1 MLQRLFSLICLLW
14 TASLLAQSIPTSI
27 TDLLQEIRSL
37 EKPKRVLYIAA
48 HPDDEN
54 TRLIAW
60 LTHGAAVQTAYLSL
74 TRGDGG
80 QNLIGPELGAPL
92 GFIRTQE
99 LIEARKIDG
108 GTQFFSRA
116 VDFGYSKNP
125 EETFAFWGKEA
136 VLADVVFVIRKFQPH
151 LIITRFPPDGRGG
164 HGHHTASAIL
174 AEEAFDLSNDPNA
187 FPEQL
192 QRVSL
197 WQPEALYWNASS
209 WWDKDLPNK
218 AQTDPTI
225 VEVEVGGYDPIL
237 GRSCNELASLSR
249 SMHKSQGFGIPMAR
263 GEMKEYLEFRKGNNA
278 FFQLLFPE
286 PSNDLELASLLE
298 TAANQLLMGQR
309 EEAIQQLFRYKEQG
323 LNQETAARVDRII
336 AGILGI
342 YMEVNAPNWFAAQ
355 GETINAQMECLLRLA
370 YPVRLESVSWNGKSE
385 AVEAALV
392 CDQTFSQSHPLQCNQ
407 TTNPYWLE
415 APFDALFQVPDSL
428 VGFPQNPLQPFV
440 AATFSYQ
447 GKPFTI
453 QSGLQY
459 KWTDRVQGELTRP
472 MIVAPEVTVNFNT
485 SSLVTTGEFVKL
497 SLAVK
502 AWKSSFSNNLR
513 FDLPEGWKVKPA
525 FVPIDI
531 PDAGGEQVVE
541 VTVLPPSQTTEG
553 KMLPVLD
560 GVQQPLRSSLEIH
573 YPHIVQEV
581 LFLPSELKLANAH
594 IVIDPG
600 VVGYIEG
607 AGDEVP
613 EALRRMGFQVEMLDE
628 QAIRNGSLDQYL
640 AIVAGIRAYNTNEWL
655 PSVQDILME
664 YVDDGGNYIVQYNTL
679 SRDLKLDSFG
689 PFPMKLS
696 RERVSDETAV
706 PKWIDPTHGVFKR
719 PNVLSMEDFN
729 GWVQERGLYFADTEG
744 LDPAYQPLISWND
757 SGEPPRLGGL
767 IVAHYGEGSF
777 MYTGISFFRQLPA
790 AVPGAYRLLANMVCY
805 EP

>member
-1 MLQRLFSLICLLW
+1 MLQRLFFACCLIGFSAL
-14 TASLLAQSIPTSI
+14 SAQSIPTSL

-37 EKPKRVLYIAA
+37 EKQKRVLYIAA

-60 LTHGAAVQTAYLSL
+60 LTHGAAAQTAYLSL

-136 VLADVVFVIRKFQPH
+136 VLADVVYVIRKFQPQI
-151 LIITRFPPDGRGG
+151 IITRFPPDGRGG

-192 QRVSL
+192 ARVSL
-197 WQPEALYWNASS
+197 WQAEALYWNASS
-209 WWDKDLPNK
+209 WWDKELPNK
-218 AQTDPTI
+218 ALTDPSI

-237 GRSCNELASLSR
+237 GKSCNELASMSR

-263 GEMKEYLEFRKGNNA
+263 GEMKEYLEFRKGRNN
-278 FFQLLFPE
+278 FFSSLFPE
-286 PSNDLELASLLE
+286 PQNDLELASPLE
-298 TAANQLLMGQR
+298 TAATKLLYGQR
-309 EEAIQQLFRYKEQG
+309 EDAIRQLFLYKEQG
-323 LNQETAARVDRII
+323 IDRATAEKVDRII

-342 YMEVNAPNWFAAQ
+342 YVEVNAPNWFAAK
-355 GETINAQMECLLRLA
+355 GETINAQLECLLRLT
-370 YPVRLESVSWNGKSE
+370 YPVRLESVSWNGQSE
-385 AVEAALV
+385 AVGAQLV
-392 CDQTFSQSHPLQCNQ
+392 CDQTFTQSHELLCAQ

-415 APFDALFQVPDSL
+415 SPFEALFQVPDSL
-428 VGFPQNPLQPFV
+428 IGFPQNPLQPFV
-440 AATFSYQ
+440 ATTFSYE

-453 QSGLQY
+453 KNGLQY
-459 KWTDRVQGELTRP
+459 KWTDRVDGELTRP
-472 MIVAPEVTVNFNT
+472 LIVSPEVTVNFAT
-485 SSLVTTGEFVKL
+485 SSLVTTGKAVEIAL
-497 SLAVK
+497 TVK
-502 AWKSSFSNNLR
+502 AWKASFSDNLR
-513 FDLPEGWKVKPA
+513 FDLPEGWTVKPA
-525 FVPIDI
+525 FIPIDI
-531 PDAGGEQVVE
+531 SEAGGEQRVAI
-541 VTVLPPSQTTEG
+541 TLFPPSQTSTG
-553 KMLPVLD
+553 SLRPVLE
-560 GVQQPLRSSLEIH
+560 GTQELLRSALEIH
-573 YPHIVQEV
+573 YPHIVQDV
-581 LFLPSELKLANAH
+581 LFLPSQLPLANAP
-594 IVIDPG
+594 IVIDQG

-613 EALRRMGFQVEMLDE
+613 EALRRMGFEVEMLDE

-655 PSVQDILME
+655 PAVQDRLME
-664 YVDDGGNYIVQYNTL
+664 YVEEGGNYIVQYNTL

-689 PFPMKLS
+689 PYPMKLS
-696 RERVSDETAV
+696 RERVSEEQAV

-719 PNVLSMEDFN
+719 PNVLSMEDFD

-744 LDPAYQPLISWND
+744 LDAAYQPLISWHD
-757 SGEPPRLGGL
+757 VGEPPRLGGL

-790 AVPGAYRLLANMVCY
+790 AVPGAYRLLANMICY